1 MNNVNALFSMK
12 QSSWDRSRLLVVVSR
27 TKKSI
32 SASFLVVSLLVPVL
46 GGCGSSTPAKSE
58 GNTET
63 EGSVDEKNY
72 RADLM
77 AAALEFEMEF
87 INFYSGIG
95 NLTEDL
101 LTDFLENSEDPNKG
115 YLAALKRIRS
125 IDDST
130 DDFYRYGVEVKHLT
144 SDEIGTDLSEADRN
158 MIEEINPLVVEAM
171 DLVTEFLQ
179 VARDAATALSIVDK
193 PKWISLQDK
202 LVELAQKYYET
213 GTNRGKV
220 YQSLGEKLEDES
232 LRTSFYDLGKTF

>member
-1 MNNVNALFSMK
+1 MK
-12 QSSWDRSRLLVVVSR
+12 QASWESSSLPIVISR

-32 SASFLVVSLLVPVL
+32 SASFLAISLLSPAV
-46 GGCGSSTPAKSE
+46 GACGSSTPANSE
-58 GNTET
+58 ANTEIA
-63 EGSVDEKNY
+63 GSDEEKNY
-72 RADLM
+72 RDDLM
-77 AAALEFEMEF
+77 AATLEFEMEF
-87 INFYSGIG
+87 IDFYSAIG

-101 LTDFLENSEDPNKG
+101 LTDFLENSDDPNKG

-130 DDFYRYGVEVKHLT
+130 DDFFRYGVEVKHLT
-144 SDEIGTDLSEADRN
+144 SDEIDTDFSETDRI
-158 MIEEINPLVVEAM
+158 MIEEINPLIVEPM
-171 DLVTEFLQ
+171 DLVSEFLQ